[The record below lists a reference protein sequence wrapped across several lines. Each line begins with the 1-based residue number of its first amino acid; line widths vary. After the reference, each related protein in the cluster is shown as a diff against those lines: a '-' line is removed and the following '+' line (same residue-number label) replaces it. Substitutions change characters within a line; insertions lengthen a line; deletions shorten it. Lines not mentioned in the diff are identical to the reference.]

1 MAQRKQYKEVG
12 IRFFILSTL
21 SLMFVNANAQ
31 ITLSRAEHGE
41 VLYIYE
47 KQKNESTLID
57 SITTLSIFSEYS
69 YSENNK
75 TIYLVWSA
83 VTEDGKVYY
92 LNTYSIGE
100 KKVSLKG
107 QYWIDE
113 AKHKELF
120 KRGLRVAVTD
130 EGLQLSFSQG
140 KFALLVFSFDELN
153 LKDLSKEL
161 SKIAKL

>member
-1 MAQRKQYKEVG
+1 
-12 IRFFILSTL
+12 
-21 SLMFVNANAQ
+21 MFVNANAQ